1 MGDRQGNVVLEG
13 ELNYESSLNTSLGST
28 AHAGPLWSRYDNYA
42 CYITIG
48 GNHPLPLFDQLVIT
62 AHPLSDALRLVKIIF
77 MCINVFLFLLQNV
90 GFRLTSIFRVT
101 EYVVLA

>member
-28 AHAGPLWSRYDNYA
+28 AHSAQLWGRYDNYA

-48 GNHPLPLFDQLVIT
+48 GNHPLLFDQLVIT
-62 AHPLSDALRLVKIIF
+62 AHPMFGGKKFIVYKCLSATTAECRF
-77 MCINVFLFLLQNV
+77 
-90 GFRLTSIFRVT
+90 
-101 EYVVLA
+101 